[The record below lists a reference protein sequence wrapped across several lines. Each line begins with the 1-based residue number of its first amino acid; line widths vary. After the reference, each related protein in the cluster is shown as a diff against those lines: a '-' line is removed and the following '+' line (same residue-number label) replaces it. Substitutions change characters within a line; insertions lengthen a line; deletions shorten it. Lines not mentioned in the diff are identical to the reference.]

1 MPFPRETD
9 FCFFKMQIKLAE
21 LEHKEVAGTEEY
33 RLKLREMQLK
43 LLGIQLALADSRR
56 SLIIVVEGPDAAGKG
71 GAIKRMVEKL
81 DPRFLSVH
89 AISKPTAEEI
99 SRHYQWRVWTKL
111 PPYGRMAIF
120 DRSWYGRVL
129 VERVEGFATKAEWK
143 RAYHEIN
150 EFERLLTDDG
160 CLIVKIYLHITKE
173 EQLARFKKRESDP
186 HKRWKMNDEDW
197 RNRGKWG
204 HYIEAA
210 EEMFALT
217 SPRHAPWNIVG
228 ANFKWHARLRVLKT
242 VLRSLE
248 KLDLK

>member
-1 MPFPRETD
+1 
-9 FCFFKMQIKLAE
+9 MQVKLDE
-21 LEHKEVAGTEEY
+21 LEHKEISDGEGY
-33 RLKLREMQLK
+33 REKMRAMQLR
-43 LLGIQLALADSRR
+43 LLSVQQELCESRR
-56 SLIIVVEGPDAAGKG
+56 SVVVVVEGPDAAGKG

-89 AISKPTAEEI
+89 AIAKPTGDEAR
-99 SRHYQWRVWTKL
+99 RHYLWRFWTRL
-111 PPYGRMAIF
+111 PTHGRIAIF

-129 VERVEGFATKAEWK
+129 VERVEGFATKAEWR
-143 RAYHEIN
+143 RAYQEIN

-160 CLIVKIYLHITKE
+160 CVLVKIYLHITKD
-173 EQLARFKKRESDP
+173 EQLVRFKKRESDP

-197 RNRGKWG
+197 RNRGKWS
-204 HYIEAA
+204 HYIDAA

-217 SPRHAPWNIVG
+217 SPRHAPWNVIAG
-228 ANFKWHARLRVLKT
+228 NFKWEARLRMVKT